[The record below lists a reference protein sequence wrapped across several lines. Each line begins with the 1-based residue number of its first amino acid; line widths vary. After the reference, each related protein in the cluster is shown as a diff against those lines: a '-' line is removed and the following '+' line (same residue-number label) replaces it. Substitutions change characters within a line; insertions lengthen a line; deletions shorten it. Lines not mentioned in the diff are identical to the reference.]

1 MLDQSFSLK
10 NFRKIYDIDR
20 KNKGTIER
28 DHFAEAYA
36 IRLKINRVK
45 NLIKVFQLKHKK
57 NQLTYDEL
65 QTRKTKL
72 NEVIEIR
79 KEKYNYIIDEKIGAM
94 LTIVNAKGYTL
105 PLSILPHKV
114 KNKDVF
120 SIGNK
125 IEDIFVSKQI
135 QIVLS
140 TLFNTKI
147 NNRDI
152 IISRLSTL
160 TKELSPKYIIRA
172 DVENF
177 YESIDH
183 KKLLDILHSSS
194 KLSVAPK
201 RVITQLIR
209 EYRSRTGHEKGL
221 PRGVGISAYLSEI
234 YMSDID
240 KNMQSIHDVT
250 YYERYVDDMVFV
262 FSPRKKENTLS
273 YLNSISNILN
283 NSGLKLNNKTKEI
296 NLYNQTNKNFE
307 YLGYKFE
314 ITSGSCSVKIGTDKL
329 RKVRG
334 RIDKSF
340 DDYNKNFK
348 NIPNKSYRLILLRLK
363 FLTGNTQLHNSKS
376 KAFVGVYF
384 SNRFITITS
393 DLVGLD
399 RYLANKLN
407 SINDQ
412 KLKNRISK
420 LSFKKGFEEKVF
432 RNFTVEELG
441 VLSNGWKNV

>member
-1 MLDQSFSLK
+1 MLNQSFSVR
-10 NFRKIYDIDR
+10 NFRQIYDIDR

-28 DHFAEAYA
+28 DHFPEAYA

-57 NQLTYDEL
+57 NKLTYDEL
-65 QTRKTKL
+65 ERRKTKL
-72 NEVIEIR
+72 NEIIQKR
-79 KEKYNYIIDEKIGAM
+79 KEKYNYIIDEKLGTM

-105 PLSILPHKV
+105 PLLLLPYQV

-125 IEDIFVSKQI
+125 VEDIFVSKHI
-135 QIVLS
+135 QTVLS
-140 TLFNTKI
+140 TLFETKI

-160 TKELSPKYIIRA
+160 AKELSPKYIIRA
-172 DVENF
+172 DVANF

-194 KLSVAPK
+194 KLSVAP
-201 RVITQLIR
+201 RRIITQLIR
-209 EYRSRTGHEKGL
+209 QYRSITGNEKGL
-221 PRGVGISAYLSEI
+221 PRGVGISAHLSEI

-240 KNMQSIHDVT
+240 KNIQSIHDIT
-250 YYERYVDDMVFV
+250 YYERYVDDMIII

-273 YLNSISNILN
+273 YLKSISNILN
-283 NSGLKLNNKTKEI
+283 NFGLSFNSKTKEI
-296 NLYNQTNKNFE
+296 DLYNQSNKNFE

-314 ITSGSCSVKIGTDKL
+314 VTSSSCSVKISSAKL
-329 RKVRG
+329 QKVRK

-340 DDYNKNFK
+340 DEYNKNLK
-348 NIPNKSYRLILLRLK
+348 KIPNKSYQLILLRLK

-376 KAFVGVYF
+376 KAFIGVYF
-384 SNRFITITS
+384 SNRFITETS
-393 DLVGLD
+393 DLLGLD
-399 RYLANKLN
+399 YYLASKLN
-407 SINDQ
+407 GIYDQ
-412 KLKNRISK
+412 KLKKRISK
-420 LSFKKGFEEKVF
+420 LSFKEGFEEKVF

-441 VLSNGWKNV
+441 ILSNGWKNV

>member
-28 DHFAEAYA
+28 DHFPEAYA

-45 NLIKVFQLKHKK
+45 SLIKALQLKNKK
-57 NQLTYDEL
+57 NKLTYDEL

-72 NEVIEIR
+72 NEIIEIR
-79 KEKYNYIIDEKIGAM
+79 KEKYNYIVDEKIGAM
-94 LTIVNAKGYTL
+94 LTIINAKGYTL
-105 PLSILPHKV
+105 PLSILPYKV

-140 TLFNTKI
+140 TLFHTKT

-152 IISRLSTL
+152 IISRLSTF

-172 DVENF
+172 DIESF

-209 EYRSRTGHEKGL
+209 GYKSITGYEKGL
-221 PRGVGISAYLSEI
+221 PRGIGISAYLSEI
-234 YMSDID
+234 YMSNID
-240 KNMQSIHDVT
+240 KNMHLIHDVT
-250 YYERYVDDMVFV
+250 YYERYVDDMVFI

-273 YLNSISNILN
+273 YLNSVSNILN
-283 NSGLKLNNKTKEI
+283 NSGLKLNSKTKEI
-296 NLYNQTNKNFE
+296 DLYNQSNKNFE

-314 ITSGSCSVKIGTDKL
+314 ITSGSCSVTIGIDKL
-329 RKVRG
+329 IKVRK

-340 DDYNKNFK
+340 DDYNKSFK
-348 NIPNKSYRLILLRLK
+348 NTPNTSYRLILLRLK

-384 SNRFITITS
+384 SNRFITKTS
-393 DLVGLD
+393 DLASLD
-399 RYLANKLN
+399 HYLINKLN

>member
-28 DHFAEAYA
+28 DHFPEAYA

-45 NLIKVFQLKHKK
+45 SLIKAFQLKNKK
-57 NQLTYDEL
+57 NKLTYDEL

-72 NEVIEIR
+72 NEIIEIR
-79 KEKYNYIIDEKIGAM
+79 KEKYNYIVDEKIGAM
-94 LTIVNAKGYTL
+94 LTVINAKGYTL
-105 PLSILPHKV
+105 PLSILPYKV

-140 TLFNTKI
+140 TLFHTKT

-152 IISRLSTL
+152 IISRLSTF

-172 DVENF
+172 DIESF

-209 EYRSRTGHEKGL
+209 EYKSITGYEKGL
-221 PRGVGISAYLSEI
+221 PRGIGISAYLSEI
-234 YMSDID
+234 YMSNID
-240 KNMQSIHDVT
+240 KNMHLIHDVT
-250 YYERYVDDMVFV
+250 YYERYVDDMVFI

-273 YLNSISNILN
+273 YLNSVSNILN
-283 NSGLKLNNKTKEI
+283 NSGLKLNSKTKEI
-296 NLYNQTNKNFE
+296 DLYNQSNKNFE

-314 ITSGSCSVKIGTDKL
+314 ITSGSCSVTIDIDKL
-329 RKVRG
+329 IKVRK

-340 DDYNKNFK
+340 DDYNKSFK
-348 NIPNKSYRLILLRLK
+348 KTPNTSYRLILLRLK

-384 SNRFITITS
+384 SNRFITKTS
-393 DLVGLD
+393 DLASLD
-399 RYLANKLN
+399 HYLINKLN